1 MYQYL
6 AYVTGL
12 DLSCCRPHN
21 QYEVSEVDD
30 DSTSDDVDNV
40 LDEYIK
46 GDDVDESIED
56 DDVDE
61 STEDDDVDV
70 DESIED
76 DDVEDFLE
84 DNDDS
89 DEYLD
94 AAEDVDLASE
104 KRNTS
109 EREESSW
116 P

>member
-1 MYQYL
+1 M
-6 AYVTGL
+6 
-12 DLSCCRPHN
+12 
-21 QYEVSEVDD
+21 SEVDD

-70 DESIED
+70 DDSIED

-89 DEYLD
+89 D
-94 AAEDVDLASE
+94 VDLASE

-109 EREESSW
+109 ESRESSC